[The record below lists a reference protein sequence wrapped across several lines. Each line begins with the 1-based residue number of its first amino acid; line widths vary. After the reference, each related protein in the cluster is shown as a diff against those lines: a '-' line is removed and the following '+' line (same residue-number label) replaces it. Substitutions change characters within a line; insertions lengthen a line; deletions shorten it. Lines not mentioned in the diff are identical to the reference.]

1 MNLLIIDSAI
11 AGYENIVGAANEN
24 TCVVVFDRY
33 TDTFQTLQSKI
44 KDLGGGVYGTVGI
57 VQHGNVYAPY
67 YKLLETQAA
76 PAVIADVEGRDP
88 GLESWS
94 ELREF
99 YGWLRDVCGA
109 AVIDLISCG
118 LWANPGW
125 VYVLEKLE
133 TELGL
138 NFRASINETGNIAS
152 GGDWIQESDGVDI
165 AEVYF
170 TEAITSFTNLLYT
183 VYFKPLCSM
192 VAVSGTVIN
201 GKDIRG
207 SITSNRL
214 INSNSLAENMVL
226 RGPIN
231 YGNMIAWSLANER
244 GVTGLPSGD
253 GFVAFSATNNAFAA
267 LKNDGTIRAWGA
279 DSLAGTNGPAGSGF
293 VALASTQRAFAA
305 LKSDTTIVAW
315 GEGAYGGNSP
325 SGSGYVSITSNVYAF
340 AGLKSDGSSRLS

>member
-1 MNLLIIDSAI
+1 MALLLVDSAI
-11 AGYENIVGAANEN
+11 TGYEHIVLAAQP
-24 TCVVVFDRY
+24 TTSVVVFDSY
-33 TDTFQTLQSKI
+33 VDTFASLKRKI
-44 KDLGGGVYGTVGI
+44 MDAGRMPLDTIGI

-201 GKDIRG
+201 GKDIQIRFMLG
-207 SITSNRL
+207 IDSAKV
-214 INSNSLAENMVL
+214 SLVRTL
-226 RGPIN
+226 FPVFWDFR
-231 YGNMIAWSLANER
+231 YAW
-244 GVTGLPSGD
+244 
-253 GFVAFSATNNAFAA
+253 
-267 LKNDGTIRAWGA
+267 
-279 DSLAGTNGPAGSGF
+279 
-293 VALASTQRAFAA
+293 
-305 LKSDTTIVAW
+305 VAW
-315 GEGAYGGNSP
+315 RGR
-325 SGSGYVSITSNVYAF
+325 
-340 AGLKSDGSSRLS
+340 AGR